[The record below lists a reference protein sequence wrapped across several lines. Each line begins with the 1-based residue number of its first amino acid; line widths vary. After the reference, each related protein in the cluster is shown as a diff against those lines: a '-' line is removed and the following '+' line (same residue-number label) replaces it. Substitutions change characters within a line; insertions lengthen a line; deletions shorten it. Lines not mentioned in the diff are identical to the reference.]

1 MKFKIEIE
9 IDDDGKVVRIKDDRR
24 PLETNDKRYKDLG
37 LSISDIENDRSLL
50 YGSLV

>member
-24 PLETNDKRYKDLG
+24 PLETKEFKGGINGRCSFKK
-37 LSISDIENDRSLL
+37 
-50 YGSLV
+50 